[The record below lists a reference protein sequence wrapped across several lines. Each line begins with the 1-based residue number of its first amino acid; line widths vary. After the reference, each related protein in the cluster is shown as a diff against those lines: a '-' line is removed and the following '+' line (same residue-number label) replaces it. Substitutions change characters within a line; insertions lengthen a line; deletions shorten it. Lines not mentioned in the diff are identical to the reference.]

1 MATVLNQTSGCGV
14 KPASPSKPRTI
25 SVNGVA
31 VSRSAVASEAQ
42 NHPAK
47 SPAEAL
53 ESAAKALVV
62 RELLLQEAKRLGLH
76 ADPIVDEEGRR
87 ETPQEAL
94 MRQLIEQ
101 EVLTPEP
108 GEAECRRYYDNN
120 PARFRSTDLYEASQI
135 LVPASADNATARLAA
150 LDAATAITETLK
162 REPGLFA
169 SFARTHSACPSRE
182 TNGNLGQ
189 IGPGQTVPE
198 FEAALK
204 RMEPGKVHPDP
215 VETRYGFHIV
225 RLERRIE
232 GRSLPFELVHERIA
246 DFLKERVSRTATR
259 QYISLLAGRAQIE
272 GVSLDGAASP
282 LVQ

>member
-14 KPASPSKPRTI
+14 KPAIPSKPRTI

-120 PARFRSTDLYEASQI
+120 PARFRSTDLYEASHI

-162 REPGLFA
+162 REPELFT

-204 RMEPGKVHPDP
+204 RMAPGKVHSDP

-232 GRSLPFELVHERIA
+232 GRPLPFELVHERIA